1 MPATSK
7 EYRNLE
13 RARERS
19 KHILAYVNQAVREC
33 ENYHKLKDMQKRLDT
48 RAIDA
53 STDPSLSSIKVSRL
67 SLLWLSALGQG
78 RSSPR
83 FPGSF

>member
-1 MPATSK
+1 MAATSK

-67 SLLWLSALGQG
+67 SLLLLSALGQ
-78 RSSPR
+78 
-83 FPGSF
+83 